1 MSSYPVTNG
10 VITFLPPPEG
20 YVVDFDNPQ
29 QQDAL
34 KHFLIFGILGSL
46 AILCLLQR
54 SFDHT
59 GMGMTSS
66 EKSAQIWSISIGG
79 LCHHAWEMPIDV
91 FEKHMLSSYIAA
103 PAFIICNGL
112 TKSSLL
118 TFYLQVSPQRWFR
131 RAIFVTITFVVL
143 YTIIIASL
151 LLFGCQPRETAWDPY
166 LFASGKCID
175 YAVMYIIIA
184 VANIISDIILF
195 AIPMPMIVR
204 LKMPLGQKIGLGIM
218 LGIATITVTTSIIRM
233 IYLPSL
239 LGALDIPWIAAPAN
253 VWSFVEV
260 NLFIICGCMPTFRK
274 FFKRFAPKWMGSSND
289 SGSSEPPSN
298 DSLHK
303 VQRKKHTGY
312 TQFDTCGSLE
322 LATYPDTMSSSSE
335 TAYAM
340 ESLQEQRCGTDSPPD
355 AERQENVSQSP
366 TDSLP
371 PTDRGKDAYLTLM
384 CCTMAQLPIW
394 GYSVS
399 FGIFQEYYSRPG
411 SPISTA
417 SSGTIA
423 TIGALQQGVMY
434 LMMPFA
440 FLILTRYPRLR
451 HLCGPL
457 GLAVTV
463 ASLTASAFVNTIAGL
478 IATQGALYSIG
489 CGLLFC
495 PISHYMNEWF
505 VERKGMALG
514 VMWAGKSG
522 TGIAMPFVFDA
533 LLRRI
538 GLKATLLA
546 WAGASAAMTLP
557 TLVFIK
563 PRIPLHTQVQVQP
576 LSFRFLRHTSFWMM
590 QAGVI
595 IQSLGYLMPST
606 YLASYASTI
615 GLPSITG
622 PILLALFSVA
632 SVPGGIVHGMLGDKF
647 SATKAVTIASI
658 GSALPIWLLWGL
670 SLDLANLVVFVIVY
684 GFFAGGFSSTWS
696 NMSTDIQKDDS
707 AADSA
712 LIFGMLMG
720 GRGIGFVTAGPLSG
734 ALLQAKAHLSNEAL
748 GYATQYG
755 PMIICTGVTAVFGAW
770 APMWKGIRVALG
782 TCKSH

>member
-1 MSSYPVTNG
+1 
-10 VITFLPPPEG
+10 
-20 YVVDFDNPQ
+20 
-29 QQDAL
+29 
-34 KHFLIFGILGSL
+34 
-46 AILCLLQR
+46 
-54 SFDHT
+54 
-59 GMGMTSS
+59 
-66 EKSAQIWSISIGG
+66 
-79 LCHHAWEMPIDV
+79 MPIDV

-118 TFYLQVSPQRWFR
+118 TFYLQVSPQKWFR
-131 RAIFVTITFVVL
+131 RVIFVTIAFVVL

-166 LFASGKCID
+166 LFATGKCID

-184 VANIISDIILF
+184 VANIISDIVLF

-204 LKMPLGQKIGLGIM
+204 LKIPLGQKIGLGIM
-218 LGIATITVTTSIIRM
+218 LSIATITVTTSIIRM

-274 FFKRFAPKWMGSSND
+274 FFKRFAPKWMGSSSD
-289 SGSSEPPSN
+289 AICSEPPSS
-298 DSLHK
+298 DLLQK

-322 LATYPDTMSSSSE
+322 LATYPDTVSRTAQVTTGSICSGVMGSALDNASE
-335 TAYAM
+335 EAI
-340 ESLQEQRCGTDSPPD
+340 LQ
-355 AERQENVSQSP
+355 QS
-366 TDSLP
+366 
-371 PTDRGKDAYLTLM
+371 KIV
-384 CCTMAQLPIW
+384 C
-394 GYSVS
+394 YSVS

-734 ALLQAKAHLSNEAL
+734 ALLQAKAHLSSEAL

-782 TCKSH
+782 TCKSR

>member
-1 MSSYPVTNG
+1 
-10 VITFLPPPEG
+10 
-20 YVVDFDNPQ
+20 
-29 QQDAL
+29 
-34 KHFLIFGILGSL
+34 
-46 AILCLLQR
+46 
-54 SFDHT
+54 
-59 GMGMTSS
+59 
-66 EKSAQIWSISIGG
+66 
-79 LCHHAWEMPIDV
+79 
-91 FEKHMLSSYIAA
+91 
-103 PAFIICNGL
+103 
-112 TKSSLL
+112 
-118 TFYLQVSPQRWFR
+118 
-131 RAIFVTITFVVL
+131 
-143 YTIIIASL
+143 
-151 LLFGCQPRETAWDPY
+151 
-166 LFASGKCID
+166 
-175 YAVMYIIIA
+175 MYIIIA

-239 LGALDIPWIAAPAN
+239 LGASDIPWIAAPAN

-274 FFKRFAPKWMGSSND
+274 FFKRFAPKWMGSSSD

-303 VQRKKHTGY
+303 AQRKKHSGY

-322 LATYPDTMSSSSE
+322 LATYPDTMSRTTQITIGS
-335 TAYAM
+335 
-340 ESLQEQRCGTDSPPD
+340 
-355 AERQENVSQSP
+355 
-366 TDSLP
+366 
-371 PTDRGKDAYLTLM
+371 
-384 CCTMAQLPIW
+384 
-394 GYSVS
+394 YSVS

-590 QAGVI
+590 QASVI

-696 NMSTDIQKDDS
+696 NMSTDIQRDDS

-770 APMWKGIRVALG
+770 APMWKGMRVALG
-782 TCKSH
+782 TCKGR

>member
-1 MSSYPVTNG
+1 MSDMSSYPITNG

-54 SFDHT
+54 LYVKYYITRGLKIDDVLIT
-59 GMGMTSS
+59 LAW
-66 EKSAQIWSISIGG
+66 SAQIWSISIGG

-118 TFYLQVSPQRWFR
+118 TFYLQVSPQKWFR
-131 RAIFVTITFVVL
+131 RSIFVTIAFVVL

-184 VANIISDIILF
+184 VANIISDIVLF

-274 FFKRFAPKWMGSSND
+274 FLKRLAPKWMGSSSD

-303 VQRKKHTGY
+303 VQRKKPTGY

-340 ESLQEQRCGTDSPPD
+340 ESLQEQRCETDSPPD
-355 AERQENVSQSP
+355 TERRENVSQSP

-371 PTDRGKDAYLTLM
+371 PTDRGKDAYLALM

-478 IATQGALYSIG
+478 IATQGALCSIG
-489 CGLLFC
+489 C
-495 PISHYMNEWF
+495 
-505 VERKGMALG
+505 
-514 VMWAGKSG
+514 
-522 TGIAMPFVFDA
+522 IAMPFVFDA

-563 PRIPLHTQVQVQP
+563 PRIPLHTQAQVQP

-670 SLDLANLVVFVIVY
+670 SLDLANLVVFVVVY

-782 TCKSH
+782 TCKGR

>member
-1 MSSYPVTNG
+1 
-10 VITFLPPPEG
+10 
-20 YVVDFDNPQ
+20 
-29 QQDAL
+29 
-34 KHFLIFGILGSL
+34 
-46 AILCLLQR
+46 
-54 SFDHT
+54 
-59 GMGMTSS
+59 
-66 EKSAQIWSISIGG
+66 
-79 LCHHAWEMPIDV
+79 
-91 FEKHMLSSYIAA
+91 
-103 PAFIICNGL
+103 
-112 TKSSLL
+112 
-118 TFYLQVSPQRWFR
+118 
-131 RAIFVTITFVVL
+131 
-143 YTIIIASL
+143 
-151 LLFGCQPRETAWDPY
+151 
-166 LFASGKCID
+166 
-175 YAVMYIIIA
+175 
-184 VANIISDIILF
+184 
-195 AIPMPMIVR
+195 
-204 LKMPLGQKIGLGIM
+204 
-218 LGIATITVTTSIIRM
+218 
-233 IYLPSL
+233 
-239 LGALDIPWIAAPAN
+239 
-253 VWSFVEV
+253 
-260 NLFIICGCMPTFRK
+260 
-274 FFKRFAPKWMGSSND
+274 
-289 SGSSEPPSN
+289 
-298 DSLHK
+298 
-303 VQRKKHTGY
+303 
-312 TQFDTCGSLE
+312 
-322 LATYPDTMSSSSE
+322 MSSSSE

-355 AERQENVSQSP
+355 TERQEDVSQSP

-371 PTDRGKDAYLTLM
+371 PTDRGKDAYLALM

-590 QAGVI
+590 QASVI

-770 APMWKGIRVALG
+770 APMWKGMRVALG
-782 TCKSH
+782 TYKGR

>member
-1 MSSYPVTNG
+1 M
-10 VITFLPPPEG
+10 
-20 YVVDFDNPQ
+20 Q
-29 QQDAL
+29 
-34 KHFLIFGILGSL
+34 
-46 AILCLLQR
+46 
-54 SFDHT
+54 
-59 GMGMTSS
+59 
-66 EKSAQIWSISIGG
+66 SAQIWSISIGG

-118 TFYLQVSPQRWFR
+118 TFYLQVSPQKWFR
-131 RAIFVTITFVVL
+131 RVIFVTIAFVVL

-166 LFASGKCID
+166 LFATGKCID

-184 VANIISDIILF
+184 VANIISDIVLF

-204 LKMPLGQKIGLGIM
+204 LKIPLGQKIGLGIM
-218 LGIATITVTTSIIRM
+218 LSIATITVTTSIIRM

-274 FFKRFAPKWMGSSND
+274 FFKRFAPKWMGSSSD
-289 SGSSEPPSN
+289 AACSEPPSS
-298 DSLHK
+298 DLLQK

-322 LATYPDTMSSSSE
+322 LAIYPDTMSSSSE

-340 ESLQEQRCGTDSPPD
+340 ESLHEQRCGTDSPPD
-355 AERQENVSQSP
+355 TERQEDVSQSP

-371 PTDRGKDAYLTLM
+371 PTDRGKDAYLALM

-647 SATKAVTIASI
+647 SATKSVTIASI

-734 ALLQAKAHLSNEAL
+734 ALLQAKAHLSNQAL

-770 APMWKGIRVALG
+770 APIWKGMRVALG
-782 TCKSH
+782 TCKSR

>member
-1 MSSYPVTNG
+1 
-10 VITFLPPPEG
+10 
-20 YVVDFDNPQ
+20 
-29 QQDAL
+29 
-34 KHFLIFGILGSL
+34 
-46 AILCLLQR
+46 
-54 SFDHT
+54 
-59 GMGMTSS
+59 
-66 EKSAQIWSISIGG
+66 
-79 LCHHAWEMPIDV
+79 MPIDV

-118 TFYLQVSPQRWFR
+118 TFYLQVSPQKWFR
-131 RAIFVTITFVVL
+131 RAIFVTIAFVVL

-195 AIPMPMIVR
+195 VIPMPMIVR

-274 FFKRFAPKWMGSSND
+274 FFKRFAPKWMGSSSD
-289 SGSSEPPSN
+289 SGNSEPPSS

-355 AERQENVSQSP
+355 PERQENVSQSP

-371 PTDRGKDAYLTLM
+371 PTDRGKDAYLALM

-463 ASLTASAFVNTIAGL
+463 ASLTASAFVDTIAGL

-538 GLKATLLA
+538 GLRATLLA

-670 SLDLANLVVFVIVY
+670 SLDLANLVVFVIIY

-770 APMWKGIRVALG
+770 APMWKGMRAALG
-782 TCKSH
+782 TCKGR

>member
-1 MSSYPVTNG
+1 
-10 VITFLPPPEG
+10 
-20 YVVDFDNPQ
+20 
-29 QQDAL
+29 
-34 KHFLIFGILGSL
+34 
-46 AILCLLQR
+46 
-54 SFDHT
+54 
-59 GMGMTSS
+59 MGMTSS
-66 EKSAQIWSISIGG
+66 EKQTVYKAYCDFKLFSIVMQSAQIWSISIGG

-118 TFYLQVSPQRWFR
+118 TFYLQVSPQKWFR
-131 RAIFVTITFVVL
+131 RAIFVTIAFVVL

-151 LLFGCQPRETAWDPY
+151 LLFGCRPRESAWDPY

-184 VANIISDIILF
+184 VANIISDIVLF
-195 AIPMPMIVR
+195 AIPIPMIVR

-218 LGIATITVTTSIIRM
+218 LGIATIGRTVTTSIIRM

-274 FFKRFAPKWMGSSND
+274 FFKRFAPKWMGSSSDPGN
-289 SGSSEPPSN
+289 SEPPSS

-322 LATYPDTMSSSSE
+322 LATYPETVSRTTQITTGKLIVKMSSSSE
-335 TAYAM
+335 TAYPM
-340 ESLQEQRCGTDSPPD
+340 ESLQEQEQRCGTDSPPD
-355 AERQENVSQSP
+355 TERQENVSQSP

-371 PTDRGKDAYLTLM
+371 PTDRGKDAYLALM
-384 CCTMAQLPIW
+384 CC
-394 GYSVS
+394 YSVS

-489 CGLLFC
+489 C
-495 PISHYMNEWF
+495 
-505 VERKGMALG
+505 
-514 VMWAGKSG
+514 
-522 TGIAMPFVFDA
+522 IAMPFVFDA

-538 GLKATLLA
+538 GLRATLLA

-770 APMWKGIRVALG
+770 APMWKGMRVALG
-782 TCKSH
+782 TCKGR

>member
-29 QQDAL
+29 QQEAL

-54 SFDHT
+54 LYVKYYITRGLKIDDVLIT
-59 GMGMTSS
+59 LAW
-66 EKSAQIWSISIGG
+66 SAQIWSISIGG

-118 TFYLQVSPQRWFR
+118 TFYLQVSPQKWFR
-131 RAIFVTITFVVL
+131 RAIFVTIAFVVL

-184 VANIISDIILF
+184 VANIISDIVLF
-195 AIPMPMIVR
+195 AIPIPMIVR

-298 DSLHK
+298 DSLHT

-355 AERQENVSQSP
+355 TERQENVSQSP
-366 TDSLP
+366 TDTLP
-371 PTDRGKDAYLTLM
+371 PTDRGKDAYLALM

-489 CGLLFC
+489 C
-495 PISHYMNEWF
+495 
-505 VERKGMALG
+505 
-514 VMWAGKSG
+514 
-522 TGIAMPFVFDA
+522 IAMPFVFDA

-576 LSFRFLRHTSFWMM
+576 LSFHFLRHTSFWMM

-632 SVPGGIVHGMLGDKF
+632 SVPGGIVH
-647 SATKAVTIASI
+647 

-720 GRGIGFVTAGPLSG
+720 GRGVGFVTAGPLSG
-734 ALLQAKAHLSNEAL
+734 ALLQAKAHLSSEAL

-770 APMWKGIRVALG
+770 APMWKGMRVALG
-782 TCKSH
+782 TCKGR

>member
-20 YVVDFDNPQ
+20 YVVDFNNPQ

-34 KHFLIFGILGSL
+34 EHFLIFGIFGSL
-46 AILCLLQR
+46 AIFCLLQR
-54 SFDHT
+54 LYVKYYITRGLKIDDVLITLAWIFSIV
-59 GMGMTSS
+59 MQ
-66 EKSAQIWSISIGG
+66 SAQIWSISIGG

-118 TFYLQVSPQRWFR
+118 TFYLQVSPQKWFR
-131 RAIFVTITFVVL
+131 RVIFVTIAFVAL

-151 LLFGCQPRETAWDPY
+151 LLFGCQPKETAWDPY
-166 LFASGKCID
+166 FFATGKCID

-184 VANIISDIILF
+184 IANIISDIVLF
-195 AIPMPMIVR
+195 AIPIPMIVQ
-204 LKMPLGQKIGLGIM
+204 LKIPLGQKIGLGIM
-218 LGIATITVTTSIIRM
+218 LSIATITVTTSIIRM

-274 FFKRFAPKWMGSSND
+274 FFKHFAPKWMGSSSD
-289 SGSSEPPSN
+289 AVCSEPPSS
-298 DSLHK
+298 DLLQK

-312 TQFDTCGSLE
+312 TQFDTC
-322 LATYPDTMSSSSE
+322 
-335 TAYAM
+335 
-340 ESLQEQRCGTDSPPD
+340 
-355 AERQENVSQSP
+355 
-366 TDSLP
+366 
-371 PTDRGKDAYLTLM
+371 
-384 CCTMAQLPIW
+384 

-533 LLRRI
+533 LLHRI
-538 GLKATLLA
+538 GLRATLLA

-734 ALLQAKAHLSNEAL
+734 ALLQAKAHLSSEAL

-770 APMWKGIRVALG
+770 APMWKGMRVALG
-782 TCKSH
+782 TCKSR

>member
-1 MSSYPVTNG
+1 M
-10 VITFLPPPEG
+10 
-20 YVVDFDNPQ
+20 Q
-29 QQDAL
+29 
-34 KHFLIFGILGSL
+34 
-46 AILCLLQR
+46 
-54 SFDHT
+54 
-59 GMGMTSS
+59 
-66 EKSAQIWSISIGG
+66 SAQIWSISIGG

-91 FEKHMLSSYIAA
+91 FEKHMFSSYIAA

-118 TFYLQVSPQRWFR
+118 TFYLQVSPQKWFR

-184 VANIISDIILF
+184 VANIISDIVLF

-274 FFKRFAPKWMGSSND
+274 FFKHFAPKWMGSSSD

-298 DSLHK
+298 DSLYK
-303 VQRKKHTGY
+303 VQRRKHTGHS
-312 TQFDTCGSLE
+312 QFDTCGSLE
-322 LATYPDTMSSSSE
+322 LAAYPDTHAVLRLRNVAVMSSSSE

-340 ESLQEQRCGTDSPPD
+340 ESLQEQPCGTDSPPD

-371 PTDRGKDAYLTLM
+371 PTDRGKDAYLALM

-563 PRIPLHTQVQVQP
+563 PRTPLHNQVQVQP

-782 TCKSH
+782 TCKGR

>member
-1 MSSYPVTNG
+1 M
-10 VITFLPPPEG
+10 
-20 YVVDFDNPQ
+20 Q
-29 QQDAL
+29 
-34 KHFLIFGILGSL
+34 
-46 AILCLLQR
+46 
-54 SFDHT
+54 
-59 GMGMTSS
+59 
-66 EKSAQIWSISIGG
+66 SAQIWSISIGG

-131 RAIFVTITFVVL
+131 RAIFATIAFVVL

-184 VANIISDIILF
+184 VANIISDIVLF

-274 FFKRFAPKWMGSSND
+274 FFKRFAPKWMGSSSD

-322 LATYPDTMSSSSE
+322 LATYPDTMSTSSE

-340 ESLQEQRCGTDSPPD
+340 ESLQEQQCGSDSPPD
-355 AERQENVSQSP
+355 TERQENGSQSP

-371 PTDRGKDAYLTLM
+371 PTDRGKDAYLALM
-384 CCTMAQLPIW
+384 CC
-394 GYSVS
+394 YSVS

-563 PRIPLHTQVQVQP
+563 PRTPLHNQVQVQP

-770 APMWKGIRVALG
+770 APMWKGIRTALG
-782 TCKSH
+782 TCTGR

>member
-1 MSSYPVTNG
+1 
-10 VITFLPPPEG
+10 
-20 YVVDFDNPQ
+20 
-29 QQDAL
+29 
-34 KHFLIFGILGSL
+34 
-46 AILCLLQR
+46 
-54 SFDHT
+54 
-59 GMGMTSS
+59 
-66 EKSAQIWSISIGG
+66 
-79 LCHHAWEMPIDV
+79 MPIDV

-118 TFYLQVSPQRWFR
+118 TFYLQVSPQKWFR
-131 RAIFVTITFVVL
+131 RVIFVTIAFVVL

-151 LLFGCQPRETAWDPY
+151 LLFGCQPRETAWGPY
-166 LFASGKCID
+166 LFATGKCID

-184 VANIISDIILF
+184 VANIISDIVLF
-195 AIPMPMIVR
+195 AIPMPMIVQ
-204 LKMPLGQKIGLGIM
+204 LKIPLGQKIGLGIM
-218 LGIATITVTTSIIRM
+218 LSIATITVTTSIIRM

-274 FFKRFAPKWMGSSND
+274 FFKRFAPKWMGSSSD
-289 SGSSEPPSN
+289 AVCSEPPSS
-298 DSLHK
+298 DLLQK

-312 TQFDTCGSLE
+312 TQFDTC
-322 LATYPDTMSSSSE
+322 
-335 TAYAM
+335 
-340 ESLQEQRCGTDSPPD
+340 
-355 AERQENVSQSP
+355 
-366 TDSLP
+366 
-371 PTDRGKDAYLTLM
+371 
-384 CCTMAQLPIW
+384 
-394 GYSVS
+394 
-399 FGIFQEYYSRPG
+399 EYYSRPG

-538 GLKATLLA
+538 GLRATLLA

-734 ALLQAKAHLSNEAL
+734 ALLQAKAHLSSEAL

-770 APMWKGIRVALG
+770 APMWKGMRVALG
-782 TCKSH
+782 TCKSR